1 MSDRVTIRAVVL
13 VCACA
18 FITLT
23 ACGPEEPAFPARITE
38 VSPTQV
44 CADIGDHKLFGAD
57 APSAGEDLC
66 AAPAEFFF
74 EDAPSDLAV
83 GDCVMMSSHHPV
95 VAADRR
101 VPDGSCKALDG

>member
-1 MSDRVTIRAVVL
+1 MTIRAVVL
-13 VCACA
+13 VCAFA
-18 FITLT
+18 FTALA
-23 ACGPEEPAFPARITE
+23 ACGPEEPAFPARVTE

-44 CADIGDHKLFGAD
+44 CTDIGDHKLFGVD
-57 APSAGEDLC
+57 APRTGEDLC

-74 EDAPSDLAV
+74 EDSPSDLAV

-101 VPDGSCKALDG
+101 VPDATCEALDG